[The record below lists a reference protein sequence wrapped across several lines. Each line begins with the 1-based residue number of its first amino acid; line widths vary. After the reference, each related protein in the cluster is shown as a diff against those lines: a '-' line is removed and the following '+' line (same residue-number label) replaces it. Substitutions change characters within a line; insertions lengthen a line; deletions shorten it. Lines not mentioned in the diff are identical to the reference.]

1 MNEWYKRFR
10 YTMLGCVMLL
20 LLPGCLGL
28 FEPLFAKGP
37 YRGRVIDTDTK
48 QPIEGAAVLA
58 VWYSVTPTI
67 GDKVDTYLDAEETL
81 TDKDGR
87 FVIGKHAPI
96 SFRPGWVRGPDI
108 TIFYPGYGSYP
119 RYHAAPKV
127 PLGGT
132 VELREM
138 MAKKELTIELRHLTT
153 REERRRIVEGAIPL
167 TEIPLK
173 EIPNLGGLVNIER
186 KALGI
191 PPYAAE

>member
-1 MNEWYKRFR
+1 
-10 YTMLGCVMLL
+10 MLL

-67 GDKVDTYLDAEETL
+67 GDKVDAYLDAEEVL

-87 FVIGKHAPI
+87 FVIGKHTPI
-96 SFRPGWVRGPDI
+96 SFRPGWIRGPDI

-127 PLGGT
+127 PVSGT
-132 VELREM
+132 DELCER
-138 MAKKELTIELRHLTT
+138 MAKEGLTIELRQLTT
-153 REERRRIVEGAIPL
+153 REERRRIIEGAIPL
-167 TEIPLK
+167 TEIPLRK
-173 EIPNLGGLVNIER
+173 IPNFVGLVNIER
-186 KALGI
+186 KAVGI
-191 PPYAAE
+191 PPYTVK